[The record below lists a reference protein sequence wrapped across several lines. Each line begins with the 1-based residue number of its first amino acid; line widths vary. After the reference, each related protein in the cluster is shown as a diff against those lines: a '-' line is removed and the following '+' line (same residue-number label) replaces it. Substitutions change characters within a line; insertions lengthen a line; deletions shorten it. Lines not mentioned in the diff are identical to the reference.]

1 MFEST
6 FYHVLKRLFDDDN
19 YDFLKLT
26 FYLDKHYMSQKRISN
41 NSLFVFL
48 VPSKHNSIDFVIVVV
63 DLYNEK
69 FVVYDP
75 ELNCHQKNYVSD
87 VQMLKTFL
95 MDYREYF
102 SFI

>member
-1 MFEST
+1 MFDST
-6 FYHVLKRLFDDDN
+6 FYHVLKRLFDDDK
-19 YDFLKLT
+19 YDFLKLS

-48 VPSKHNSIDFVIVVV
+48 VPSKQNSIDLVIVVV

-75 ELNCHQKNYVSD
+75 EVNCDQRNYTKV
-87 VQMLKTFL
+87 VQMLKKFL
-95 MDYREYF
+95 MDYRDYF
-102 SFI
+102 TFV